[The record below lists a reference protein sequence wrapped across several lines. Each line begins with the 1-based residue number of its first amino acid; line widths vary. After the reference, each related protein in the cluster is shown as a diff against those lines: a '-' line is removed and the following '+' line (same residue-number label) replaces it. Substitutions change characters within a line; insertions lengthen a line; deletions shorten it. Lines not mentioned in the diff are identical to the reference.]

1 MSEERHRS
9 GSWWCQQSFINS
21 WFRGGVTGEER
32 DFIWHDR
39 REESTCT
46 AEMVYQYWWSF
57 LLHCTT
63 PPLMTENML
72 TYRYRVIRK
81 YVPLALQA
89 IKCNTKHLPAKLFVS
104 HSFYREAMFLIFAGK
119 HQISKLCFSTV
130 MHLPLKMTTFISAI
144 TLYLLILHHV
154 TGWWIDWYSI

>member
-9 GSWWCQQSFINS
+9 GCWWCQQSFVNS
-21 WFRGGVTGEER
+21 WFRGGVTGDER

-39 REESTCT
+39 RGEHVHSWDGLPILVKLFT
-46 AEMVYQYWWSF
+46 A
-57 LLHCTT
+57 LHHPTT
-63 PPLMTENML
+63 HDREHANIQI
-72 TYRYRVIRK
+72 RVLRK
-81 YVPLALQA
+81 HVPQALQA
-89 IKCNTKHLPAKLFVS
+89 ITCNTKHLPAKLFVS

-144 TLYLLILHHV
+144 TLYL
-154 TGWWIDWYSI
+154 